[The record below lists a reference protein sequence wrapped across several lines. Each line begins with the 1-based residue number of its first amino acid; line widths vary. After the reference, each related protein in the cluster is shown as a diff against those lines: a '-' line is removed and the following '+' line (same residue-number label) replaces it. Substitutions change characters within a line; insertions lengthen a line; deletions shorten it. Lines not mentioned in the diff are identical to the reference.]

1 MYLNLILQTCF
12 KNIIVL
18 LFGGII
24 FLSSCDDRFEDFS
37 YDILYFT
44 SYVDTLA
51 SGAQSR
57 GGSVSDSLSHIVTAL
72 DDGIGKTLYLHTEY
86 TDGILSF
93 PFLLT
98 VMQRLSLLR
107 VGPVEVATSCMTAS
121 VSPPTRTPIPG
132 VKAKLPTT
140 STMPLPASPAA
151 AISFPPPIIGPV
163 LHAR

>member
-51 SGAQSR
+51 SGVQSR

-93 PFLLT
+93 PFL
-98 VMQRLSLLR
+98 
-107 VGPVEVATSCMTAS
+107 
-121 VSPPTRTPIPG
+121 
-132 VKAKLPTT
+132 
-140 STMPLPASPAA
+140 
-151 AISFPPPIIGPV
+151 SF
-163 LHAR
+163 

>member
-72 DDGIGKTLYLHTEY
+72 DDGIGKLCIC
-86 TDGILSF
+86 ILNTRMAFF

-163 LHAR
+163 LHTR